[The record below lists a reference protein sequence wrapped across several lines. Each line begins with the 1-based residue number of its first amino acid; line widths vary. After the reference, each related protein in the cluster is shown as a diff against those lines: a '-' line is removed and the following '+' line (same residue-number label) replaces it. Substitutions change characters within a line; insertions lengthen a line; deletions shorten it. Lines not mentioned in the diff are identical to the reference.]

1 MIRIAEPR
9 IGDSER
15 NAVLAVLESGQ
26 LTNGPMTKQLEV
38 AFARDVSLTAEA
50 VAVSSGTAALHL
62 ALLAH
67 GVGIGDEV
75 ITTPFSFQ
83 ATANM
88 ILATGARP
96 VFVDVIGDGN
106 IDASQVEGA
115 ITSSTK
121 ALLPVD
127 LYGRLCNLPAL
138 TAIAERH
145 GLALI
150 EDAAQAHGA
159 ELGGRRAGSF
169 GTGCFSLYA
178 TKNMTAGEGGLVTT
192 NDPALAERLRRLRSH
207 GEIDRYESAELGYNY
222 RITEVGAALA
232 LAQLE
237 GLAEANET
245 RRRNATYFSAKLRG
259 LTLPPEPLQPAAH
272 VWHQYTV
279 RVAEGRDALQ
289 AHLRERGIQSVV
301 YYPHTLPSQALY
313 LELGYDDAAY
323 PVARLLAAEVLSLPV
338 HPALSEADLQT
349 IVEAVNEW
357 TASPAPRASR

>member
-9 IGDSER
+9 IGDAER
-15 NAVLAVLESGQ
+15 AAVLAVLESGQ
-26 LTNGPMTKQLEV
+26 LTNGPVTRQLEA
-38 AFARDVSLTAEA
+38 AFAREVSHTRDA

-67 GVGIGDEV
+67 GVGPGDEV

-88 ILATGARP
+88 ILATGGRP
-96 VFVDVIGDGN
+96 VFVDVTDDGN
-106 IDASQVEGA
+106 IDVSQVEA
-115 ITSSTK
+115 AVTSRTK

-127 LYGRLCNLPAL
+127 LYGRLCDIPVLCR
-138 TAIAERH
+138 IAERC
-145 GLALI
+145 GIALI

-222 RITEVGAALA
+222 RITETGAALA
-232 LAQLE
+232 LAQIE
-237 GLAEANET
+237 GLPAANAA
-245 RRRNATYFSAKLRG
+245 RRRNAAYLSAHLQG
-259 LTLPPEPLQPAAH
+259 VTLPPEPVEPSAH

-279 RVAEGRDALQ
+279 RVTEGRDALQ
-289 AHLRERGIQSVV
+289 AHLHEHGIQSVV

-313 LELGYDDAAY
+313 RELGYDDAAY
-323 PVARLLAAEVLSLPV
+323 PVARRLAAEVLSLPV
-338 HPALSEADLQT
+338 HPALSEADLRT

-357 TASPAPRASR
+357 TASPAPGASR

>member
-9 IGDSER
+9 IGEAER
-15 NAVLAVLESGQ
+15 KAVLAVLESGQ
-26 LTNGPMTKQLEV
+26 LTNGPVTKQLEA
-38 AFARDVSLTAEA
+38 AFAREVSRTAEA

-67 GVGIGDEV
+67 GVGPGDEV

-96 VFVDVIGDGN
+96 VFVDVTEDGN
-106 IDASQVEGA
+106 IDASLVEA
-115 ITSSTK
+115 AVTARTK

-127 LYGRLCNLPAL
+127 LYGRLCDMPPLQ
-138 TAIAERH
+138 AIAERH
-145 GLALI
+145 SLALI

-159 ELGGRRAGSF
+159 ELGGRLAGSF
-169 GTGCFSLYA
+169 ATGCFSLYA

-192 NDPALAERLRRLRSH
+192 NDPVLAERVRRLRSH

-237 GLAEANET
+237 GLAAANAA
-245 RRRNATYFSAKLRG
+245 RRRNAAYLSAHLRG
-259 LTLPPEPLQPAAH
+259 VTPPPEPVETGAH

-279 RVAEGRDALQ
+279 RLAEGRDALQ

-313 LELGYDDAAY
+313 RDLGYDDAAY

>member
-9 IGDSER
+9 IGEAER
-15 NAVLAVLESGQ
+15 KAVLAVLESGQ
-26 LTNGPMTKQLEV
+26 LTNGPVTKQLEA
-38 AFARDVSLTAEA
+38 AFAREVSRTAEA

-67 GVGIGDEV
+67 GVGSGDEV

-96 VFVDVIGDGN
+96 VFVDVTEDGN
-106 IDASQVEGA
+106 IDASLVEA
-115 ITSSTK
+115 AVTARMK

-127 LYGRLCNLPAL
+127 LYGRLCDMPAL
-138 TAIAERH
+138 SAIAERH

-169 GTGCFSLYA
+169 ATGCFSLYA

-237 GLAEANET
+237 GLAAANAA
-245 RRRNATYFSAKLRG
+245 RRRNAAYLSAHLRG
-259 LTLPPEPLQPAAH
+259 VTLPHEPVEPGAH

-279 RVAEGRDALQ
+279 RVAESRDALQ

-313 LELGYDDAAY
+313 RELGYDDAAY
-323 PVARLLAAEVLSLPV
+323 PVARRLADEVLSLPV

-357 TASPAPRASR
+357 TVSPAPGASR

>member
-9 IGDSER
+9 IGDAER
-15 NAVLAVLESGQ
+15 AAVLAVLESGQ
-26 LTNGPMTKQLEV
+26 LTNGPVTKQLEE
-38 AFARDVSLTAEA
+38 AFARDVSHTSEA

-67 GVGIGDEV
+67 GVGPGEEV

-96 VFVDVIGDGN
+96 VFVDVTEDGN
-106 IDASQVEGA
+106 IDASLIEAAV
-115 ITSSTK
+115 TSKTK

-127 LYGRLCNLPAL
+127 LYGRLCDMPAL
-138 TAIAERH
+138 CVIAERH
-145 GLALI
+145 GLAMI

-159 ELGGRRAGSF
+159 QVGGRRAGSF

-192 NDPALAERLRRLRSH
+192 DDPDLAERVRRLRSH
-207 GEIDRYESAELGYNY
+207 GEIGRYESAELGYNY

-232 LAQLE
+232 LAQLD
-237 GLAEANET
+237 GLDAANEA
-245 RRRNATYFSAKLRG
+245 RRRNAAYLSQHLRG
-259 LTLPPEPLQPAAH
+259 VTLPPEPVEPAAH

-289 AHLRERGIQSVV
+289 AHLRERGIQAVV

-313 LELGYDDAAY
+313 RQLGYDDAAL
-323 PVARLLAAEVLSLPV
+323 PVARRLAAEVLSLPV
-338 HPALSEADLQT
+338 HPALSAKDLET

-357 TASPAPRASR
+357 TASPAPGASR